1 MIAVIDPALLVTA
14 QAEGPLSIN
23 EEAELAGYVD
33 DAARICRELGAR
45 IPSADWYWGKLQ
57 RETVRQLHRRAQG
70 PRLRQGLDAL
80 HARTKHVDIAA
91 PPAAGRTQMWGAKV
105 LFGYNRLT
113 PEWLGVMERLLI
125 GCAQRDDET
134 VLITRLFEGRNL
146 IRHAAGKSTLDEKT
160 RWRILANV
168 PGRPPRLIRCVRS
181 LRNLRVPWTARF
193 DEKLP
198 DSGHYPFC
206 PPERWWR
213 GGTTSC
219 RTFKSKPAW
228 IDRYGNGWIQPAT
241 GGDYHWDVF
250 LEDINL
256 RDGVGLNQIN
266 VVAWGT
272 AEREKTPGE
281 IHHVPKE
288 KEPHFRGGGWI
299 CPG

>member
-1 MIAVIDPALLVTA
+1 MIAVIDPALLLTA
-14 QAEGPLSIN
+14 QSEGALSTN
-23 EEAELAGYVD
+23 EEAELVGYVD
-33 DAARICRELGAR
+33 DAARICRELGAV

-70 PRLRQGLDAL
+70 PRLRQGLDTL
-80 HARTKHVDIAA
+80 HARTRHVEIAA
-91 PPAAGRTQMWGAKV
+91 PPATGRTQMWGANV
-105 LFGYNRLT
+105 LFGYSRLA
-113 PEWLGVMERLLI
+113 PEWLGIMERLLI
-125 GCAQRDDET
+125 GCAQQNEET

-146 IRHAAGKSTLDEKT
+146 KRHAAGRSTLDEKT
-160 RWRILANV
+160 RWRVLANV
-168 PGRPPRLIRCVRS
+168 PGRPPRLIRCIRSVR
-181 LRNLRVPWTARF
+181 NWRVSWTARF

-213 GGTTSC
+213 GSTEAC

-228 IDRYGNGWIQPAT
+228 IDRYGNGWLQPST
-241 GGDYHWDVF
+241 GGEYHWDVF

-272 AEREKTPGE
+272 PEKEKIPGE
-281 IHHVPKE
+281 IHPVPKE
-288 KEPHFRGGGWI
+288 KMPHFQGGGWT